1 MSQASRSRRRK
12 GAATHGRARPAKR
25 WASAARRASRSVAA
39 RRPDRA
45 RAVVRPIVKPIARRA
60 KTQHAKSQQSRSPQ
74 SRLPHARAAGAK
86 RRVPRPKRR
95 LRSPDVRAVSGIPF
109 ELMEWIRRRMS
120 GDLGPVANKE
130 VFRHSDFIFQI
141 IKGPNRRNDFHLD
154 PYDEIFYQLKGTV
167 WVHLIGE
174 NGKERVAELREG
186 GVLLVSAFT
195 PHSARRP
202 PDSIGL
208 VVERPRTARELD
220 GVAWYCE
227 GCGLKL
233 HETWLPCEDIEVQ
246 LKAALEA
253 FNADLARRTCRR
265 CGAVLPDP
273 AEHPPW
279 RKHLEARRH

>member
-1 MSQASRSRRRK
+1 MSQGPRSRRRK

-25 WASAARRASRSVAA
+25 WASAARRASRSVAS
-39 RRPDRA
+39 RRPDRPK
-45 RAVVRPIVKPIARRA
+45 AVVRPIVKPISKR
-60 KTQHAKSQQSRSPQ
+60 AKSQHTKAQHAGQRPATEQ
-74 SRLPHARAAGAK
+74 HARVARPK
-86 RRVPRPKRR
+86 RAPRPKRR
-95 LRSPDVRAVSGIPF
+95 PRSPDVRAVSGIPF
-109 ELMEWIRRRMS
+109 ELMEWIRRSMS

-154 PYDEIFYQLKGTV
+154 PYDEIYYQLKGTV

-195 PHSARRP
+195 PHSPRRP

-220 GVAWYCE
+220 GIAWYCE
-227 GCGLKL
+227 GCGAKL
-233 HETWLPCEDIEVQ
+233 HETWLPCEEIEVQ
-246 LKAALEA
+246 LKAAIDA
-253 FNADLARRTCRR
+253 FNADLARRTCKR

-279 RKHLEARRH
+279 RKDLEARRS